1 MAGFLRCARGTWG
14 TWMTRRWD
22 LLPVKARTF
31 CVCRRCDG
39 RFRPF
44 AHPFTARPLIYLAN
58 PISQARKS
66 AAYWP
71 CWYEGCLHEHVGHFK
86 NFHPAVRNSCTKADT
101 ERCAVG
107 TESTIYTETSSTAAC
122 VYAPFC

>member
-1 MAGFLRCARGTWG
+1 
-14 TWMTRRWD
+14 MTRRWD
-22 LLPVKARTF
+22 LLPVTARTF
-31 CVCRRCDG
+31 FVCRRCDG
-39 RFRPF
+39 RFRQF
-44 AHPFTARPLIYLAN
+44 ARSFTARPLIYLAN

-101 ERCAVG
+101 ERFAVG
-107 TESTIYTETSSTAAC
+107 TESTIYTETSTAAS